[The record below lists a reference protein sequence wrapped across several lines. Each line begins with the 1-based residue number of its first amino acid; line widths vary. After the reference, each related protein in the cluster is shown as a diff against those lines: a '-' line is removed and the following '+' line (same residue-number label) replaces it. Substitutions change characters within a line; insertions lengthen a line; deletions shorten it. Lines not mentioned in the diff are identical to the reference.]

1 MSLFDMFNH
10 KFPYTNF
17 HELNLDWLID
27 KVKELETT
35 VSELVDIPKAS
46 KSVYGKVK
54 IGDNI
59 DVDDGV
65 ISTEK
70 YTLPKASADTLGG
83 IKVGQNLSIDADG
96 TLNASGGGGGSYT
109 LPAATAS
116 TLGGIKV
123 GSRLTVQEDG
133 TLAADDQSYT
143 LPTAAANTL
152 GGVKVGARLTVQEDG
167 TLAADDQSY
176 TLPIAAANTLGG
188 VKVGSGLQ
196 IDDNG
201 ILSATGGS
209 STTYIFNPYAD
220 ESAMTEVYV
229 DVTNGND
236 TTGDGTAANPFNS
249 VQHAYE
255 AIDGPIHIYITVP
268 ASNTEQGLNLDA
280 GDSNRFIKITYTAY
294 SYTTSNYSTLTIGGK
309 VKGYLLLGEYLGGN
323 AQVVDGID
331 HRLVIDT
338 DIAKNARVDI
348 NLQYFKENIT
358 LINDDSTPCQ
368 GELNIGGRDSGY
380 TAVYMK
386 YGPLA
391 LTESSRVFMHR
402 CALYPGDS
410 NIDSLMFKGMLTP
423 YGLLPIIE
431 LAVIGVNY
439 TTLLNGDAIL
449 YTYDVSNVTTT
460 NHRAYTLS

>member
-17 HELNLDWLID
+17 HELNLDWLIN
-27 KVKELETT
+27 KVKELE
-35 VSELVDIPKAS
+35 VKVAEFVDIPKAS
-46 KSVYGKVK
+46 KTVYGKVK

-59 DVDDGV
+59 NVNDGV

-83 IKVGQNLSIDADG
+83 IKVGQNLTITEDG
-96 TLNASGGGGGSYT
+96 TLNAAGGGGGDPYV
-109 LPAATAS
+109 LPTATAS
-116 TLGGIKV
+116 RLGGIKV
-123 GSRLTVQEDG
+123 GSRLTVEEDG
-133 TLAADDQSYT
+133 TLSA
-143 LPTAAANTL
+143 
-152 GGVKVGARLTVQEDG
+152 E
-167 TLAADDQSY
+167 DQSY
-176 TLPIAAANTLGG
+176 TLPIAAAAVLGG

-196 IDDNG
+196 IDANG
-201 ILSATGGS
+201 VLSATGGS

-220 ESAMTEVYV
+220 ESAVTDVYV
-229 DVTNGND
+229 DVTSGND

-255 AIDGPIHIYITVP
+255 TVDGPIHIHITVP
-268 ASNTEQGLNLDA
+268 ASNTSQNLDLSQ
-280 GDSNRFIKITYTAY
+280 GDSNRFIKITYTSY

-309 VKGYLLLGEYLGGN
+309 VKGYLLLGEHLGGN

-331 HRLVIDT
+331 HRLVLTT

-348 NLQYFKENIT
+348 NLSYFKENIT

-391 LTESSRVFMHR
+391 LTESTKVFMHR
-402 CALYPGDS
+402 CALYPGDG
-410 NIDSLMFKGMLTP
+410 NLDSLMFKGMVTP
-423 YGLLPIIE
+423 YGLLPVIE
-431 LAVIGVNY
+431 LSVIGVNY

-449 YTYDVSNVTTT
+449 YTYDVSNTTTT
-460 NHRAYTLS
+460 NHRTYTLS